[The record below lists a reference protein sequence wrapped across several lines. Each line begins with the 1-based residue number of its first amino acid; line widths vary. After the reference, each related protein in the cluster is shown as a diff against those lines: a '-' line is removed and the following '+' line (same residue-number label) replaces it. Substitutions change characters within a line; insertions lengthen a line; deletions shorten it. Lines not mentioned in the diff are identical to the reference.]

1 MAYDAGLAG
10 VLHLHSRGSSRE
22 DVGMSAITDWLEYA
36 TKEDAERMAA
46 AARWCRQ
53 NLYATTTYCNDEQGA
68 QQAIEKIMSSLD
80 SLAEKAEKEAS
91 K

>member
-1 MAYDAGLAG
+1 
-10 VLHLHSRGSSRE
+10 
-22 DVGMSAITDWLEYA
+22 MSAITDWLEYA

-53 NLYATTTYCNDEQGA
+53 NLYATTTYCNDAQGA
-68 QQAIEKIMSSLD
+68 QQAIERIMSSLD